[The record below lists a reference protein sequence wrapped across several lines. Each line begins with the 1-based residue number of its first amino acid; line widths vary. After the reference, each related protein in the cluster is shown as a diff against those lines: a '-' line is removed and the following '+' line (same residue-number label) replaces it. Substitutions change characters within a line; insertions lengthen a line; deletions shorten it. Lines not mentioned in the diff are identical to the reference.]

1 MTQKDSDRNMTR
13 IAPAKAA
20 YHSTATSGSNSR
32 EDWMRLGALL
42 LLLGSLTLAG
52 CSAKEAG
59 EEEAPTVTVQVG
71 AAEKQDIQRKVTADA
86 ILYPLDQAALV
97 PKITSPV
104 KKFYVERG
112 SRVHAG
118 EVLAELEAQDLDASV
133 NENQGGLEQ
142 AQASYE
148 AAVQKAQQDRAITKQ
163 ELEDAQKLYDARQ
176 NLFKQGAVSARDV
189 ADASIALTQAK
200 AADETA
206 QKELDLKVA
215 QGQLTAA
222 KGKSAGAQAQLSY
235 TKIVSPIDGVVT
247 DRPVYPGEMPAT
259 GTPHRNGYESVASR
273 CARAYFAARG
283 GRDEGWRPC
292 HDLGAGA
299 EPGREGQGYAGESR
313 AGPEQHDG

>member
-1 MTQKDSDRNMTR
+1 MTQRDGDTTMNTIPTALTGCRSKATR
-13 IAPAKAA
+13 
-20 YHSTATSGSNSR
+20 GSNSR
-32 EDWMRLGALL
+32 TGIVPSVLL
-42 LLLGSLTLAG
+42 LLLGGLALVG
-52 CSAKEAG
+52 CSTTKDAG
-59 EEEAPTVTVQVG
+59 EEAPTVTVQVG
-71 AAEKQDIQRKVTADA
+71 AAEKEDIQRKVTADA

-97 PKITSPV
+97 PKITAPV

-133 NENQGGLEQ
+133 NENQGGLDQ

-148 AAVQKAQQDRAITKQ
+148 AAVQKAQQDRAIAKQ

-176 NLFKQGAVSARDV
+176 NLFKQGAVSAKDV

-259 GTPHRNGYESVASR
+259 GTPIVTVMNLVPSR
-273 CARAYFAARG
+273 CARAYLAAG
-283 GRDEGWRPC
+283 GVRDEGRRPG
-292 HDLGAGA
+292 HDFGAGA
-299 EPGREGQGYAGESR
+299 EPGREG
-313 AGPEQHDG
+313 